1 MCQPVDHDVD
11 PRGPP
16 RVPGGATV
24 NFKNFLLVLLVV
36 VIVVGATGG
45 DASAAAVGNAIGEA
59 MHLVGVAWDAMMD
72 SSG

>member
-1 MCQPVDHDVD
+1 M
-11 PRGPP
+11 
-16 RVPGGATV
+16 